1 MVLKKLR
8 FWFVKDEKKRTPK
21 VSTPKVV
28 IKGKI
33 EKQESSERL
42 VDNIFEYSSN
52 NVNICVAETKKK
64 KSPPCL
70 IDKTVIPP
78 TDVIK
83 EGVDLLKMSFADHE
97 KLSTAQ
103 GTQGDQE
110 AEKTAENI
118 KADGEGVKETF
129 VEGQV
134 HTDSSET
141 ESDFDLTKIAPTP
154 YVSGKQKL
162 KKLPKKKK
170 A

>member
-8 FWFVKDEKKRTPK
+8 FWFVKDEKKKRTPK

-28 IKGKI
+28 IKG
-33 EKQESSERL
+33 
-42 VDNIFEYSSN
+42 N

-64 KSPPCL
+64 KSPPRL
-70 IDKTVIPP
+70 IDKSVIPP

-110 AEKTAENI
+110 AEKIAENI
-118 KADGEGVKETF
+118 KAGGEGVKETF